1 MNGTIKSLARTIV
14 KSALETAIAFPIVFG
29 MFHFFILS
37 IWLYWDIAPEIPLI
51 LSSVI
56 LLLCYWRMESFV
68 PYPLHNRNGNNI
80 SRIHKFVELPFW
92 YAVMVGLYAYLDHM
106 FDLKSKLEAQDIYKP
121 LLWGYGAFFA
131 LCVIAPLLS
140 HPAITIIKGLLKSA
154 REIKN
159 LLARVLSVF
168 YAYVAVA
175 IIFSALYRLL
185 EHSNPKSFSACFGSW
200 FDAIYFSFVTITT
213 VGYGDIYPVTLLA
226 RVMVILEVLIGVLLL
241 VIMLATAISISFH
254 ESTAISPNE
263 K

>member
-1 MNGTIKSLARTIV
+1 MNSAKKTLAKTTA

-51 LSSVI
+51 LSSLI

-68 PYPLHNRNGNNI
+68 PYPLHNRNSKKT
-80 SRIHKFVELPFW
+80 SRIQKLVELPFW

-106 FDLKSKLEAQDIYKP
+106 FGFKGKLEAQDIYKP
-121 LLWGYGAFFA
+121 LFWGYGAFFA
-131 LCVIAPLLS
+131 LCIIGPLLS
-140 HPAITIIKGLLKSA
+140 HSAITIIKGLLKSA

-159 LLARVLSVF
+159 LVARVLSVF
-168 YAYVAVA
+168 YAYMAVA

-185 EHSNPKSFSACFGSW
+185 EHNNPKSFSASFGSW

-213 VGYGDIYPVTLLA
+213 VGYGDIYPVTMPA
-226 RVMVILEVLIGVLLL
+226 RIMVILEVLLGLLLL

-254 ESTAISPNE
+254 ESVATSPRE
-263 K
+263 E